1 VTSQGL
7 ELSIEALRARRGTK
21 WHRYGDDVL
30 GAWVADMDFTV
41 AEPVQAA
48 IRRVVDAG
56 DYGYAA
62 RQGEHG
68 LAAAFQYRMSSHFG
82 WTPETDQVQSVSD
95 LIQALFAAIQVF
107 SQPGD
112 GIVLQSPIY
121 PPFLVAIDQT
131 GRRLDD
137 NPLLD
142 TGSGFAI
149 DMDGLRRTIDNRTRI
164 LLVCNPHNPTGRV
177 FTRDELLALGELAVE
192 RDLVV
197 ICDEIHADLIY
208 AGQTFVPFATLPRE
222 IADRTITITSAT
234 KGFNIPG
241 LKCGVMYF
249 GSADLKRRFNQVIP
263 ERLLGQVNV
272 LGVDATVA
280 AWREGQPWLDA
291 VMTRLVANRQRV
303 ADFVDEE
310 IREIR
315 HYSPEG
321 TFLAWMDCREL
332 DLQPSAYKFFLE
344 RAKVGLNDGADFGTN
359 GENRVRL
366 NFGTSPAILEQI
378 LERMVSA
385 VRGRS

>member
-1 VTSQGL
+1 VATQTL
-7 ELSIEALRARRGTK
+7 ELSIEALRKRRGTK
-21 WHRYGDDVL
+21 WHRYPDDVL

-41 AEPVQAA
+41 AEPVEAA

-56 DYGYAA
+56 DYGYGA
-62 RQGEHG
+62 RLGEES
-68 LAAAFQYRMSSHFG
+68 LAAAFQFRMDSHFG
-82 WTPETDQVQSVSD
+82 WTPETDQVQAVSD
-95 LIQALFAAIQVF
+95 LIQALFAAIHAF
-107 SQPGD
+107 SEPGD
-112 GIVLQSPIY
+112 GIILQSPIY
-121 PPFLVAIDQT
+121 PPFLAAIDQT

-137 NPLLD
+137 NPLID
-142 TGSGFAI
+142 AGSGFAL
-149 DMDGLRRTIDNRTRI
+149 DLDGLQSRIDDRTRI

-177 FTRDELLALGELAVE
+177 FTLEELTALGELAVE

-197 ICDEIHADLIY
+197 ICDEIHADLVY
-208 AGQTFVPFATLPRE
+208 PGRSFVPFATLPRE
-222 IADRTITITSAT
+222 IVDRTITITSAT

-249 GSADLKRRFNQVIP
+249 GSADLKRRFHQVIP

-280 AWREGQPWLDA
+280 AWREGQPWLDQ
-291 VMTRLVANRQRV
+291 VMMRLVANRQRV
-303 ADFVDEE
+303 AEFVDEE
-310 IREIR
+310 LPEVR

-332 DLQPSAYKFFLE
+332 ELQPSAYKFFLD

-359 GENRVRL
+359 GETCVRL
-366 NFGTSPAILEQI
+366 NFGTSAAILDRI